1 MTHLRIATRRSPLAL
16 AQSGRVAD
24 ALREALDV
32 EVELVPVVSQGDRST
47 RPLTEFGGVGVF
59 VAAVRDAVLE
69 GRADLAVH
77 SLKDIPTA
85 PHPGLTLAA
94 VPERAD
100 ARDAL
105 VSRGLS
111 LAELRVGA
119 RVGTGSPR
127 RAAQLRA
134 HRPDLDIV
142 PVRGNVDTRLRFV
155 EESELDA
162 VVLAAAGL
170 ARLDRLAE
178 ATELLAADVV
188 MPAPGQGAL
197 AVEARQDDPA
207 ALAAAASLDDPL
219 TRASVT
225 AERSLLARLEAGCS
239 APVGALATVV
249 ADQIFLNAVVHT
261 SDDEAV
267 RVSLAGPVGSAVE
280 LGSAAAD
287 RLLADARMVGG
298 VVR

>member
-219 TRASVT
+219 TRAAVT

>member
-207 ALAAAASLDDPL
+207 ALAAAASLDDPP
-219 TRASVT
+219 TRAAVT

>member
-219 TRASVT
+219 TRAAVT

-280 LGSAAAD
+280 LGRAAAD